1 METMHYEQGEGVSPQ
16 EAQEFIDD
24 ESFDAIVYRRLAS
37 LEDDPNRRNVLL
49 FLAETE
55 DRHCDF
61 WRRFTNFSATRRKRV
76 TLLFLVLMRRL
87 LGLVFTMKFL
97 ELHERKVVQKYR
109 DLLPKISPEQREVLQ
124 EIIKDE
130 EEHEKFMMSQVDDPA
145 VKYVGFVALG
155 LSDAIIE
162 ITGVHAG
169 FLGVAGSTLVA
180 GVAGLIV
187 GFAASISM
195 GVAAY
200 LKAKSEV
207 RGSPL
212 VLGLVTA
219 ISYLVSVVVLAL
231 PYFSTQSM
239 AMAFGVSVL
248 LAVVLSVGFAFYV
261 SVLNDTNFRRDAL
274 ENTLLLFGTALATY
288 FFGELLGKIF
298 GISFASVGG

>member
-1 METMHYEQGEGVSPQ
+1 MTPISGKEKEGVPAD
-16 EAQEFIDD
+16 EAREFLKD
-24 ESFDAIVYRRLAS
+24 ESFDAMVYRRLAS
-37 LEDDPNRRNVLL
+37 LERDPDRRRVL
-49 FLAETE
+49 FSLAETE
-55 DRHCDF
+55 ERHCDF
-61 WRRFTNFSATRRKRV
+61 WRQFTDFSFKKPRKV
-76 TLLFLVLMRRL
+76 ALLGLVWMRRL

-97 ELHERKVVQKYR
+97 ELHERKVVQRYR
-109 DLLPKISPEQREVLQ
+109 ELLPRVSPSQAEALR

-130 EEHEKFMMSQVDDPA
+130 EEHEKFMMTQVEDPV

-169 FLGVAGSTLVA
+169 FLGVARSTLVA

-212 VLGLVTA
+212 ALGSVTA
-219 ISYLVSVVVLAL
+219 VSYLVSVVVLAL
-231 PYFSTQSM
+231 PYFLTPDM
-239 AMAFGVSVL
+239 ALAFGVSVV
-248 LAVVLSVGFAFYV
+248 LAVALSVSFSFYV
-261 SVLNDTNFRRDAL
+261 SVLNEVSFKREAL

-288 FFGELLGKIF
+288 FFGELLGQIF
-298 GISFASVGG
+298 GIKFASG

>member
-1 METMHYEQGEGVSPQ
+1 MEAVRWKESGGISAE
-16 EAQEFIDD
+16 EAREFIED

-37 LEDDPNRRNVLL
+37 LERDPARREVLL
-49 FLAETE
+49 SLAETE
-55 DRHCDF
+55 ERHCDF
-61 WRRFTNFSATRRKRV
+61 WRQFTDFSYTKPKPV
-76 TLLFLVLMRRL
+76 SLFLLVLVRRL

-97 ELHERKVVQKYR
+97 ELHERKVVQRYR
-109 DLLPKISPEQREVLQ
+109 ALLSRVSGSQAEALEG
-124 EIIKDE
+124 IIKDE
-130 EEHEKFMMSQVDDPA
+130 EEHEKFMMSQVEDPV

-169 FLGVAGSTLVA
+169 FLGVARSTLVA

-212 VLGLVTA
+212 ALGFVTA
-219 ISYLVSVVVLAL
+219 VSYLVSVIVLAL
-231 PYFSTQSM
+231 PYFLTPSM
-239 AMAFGVSVL
+239 AVAFGVSVG
-248 LAVVLSVGFAFYV
+248 LAVIMSVGFSFYV
-261 SVLNDTNFRRDAL
+261 SVLNDANFKREAL
-274 ENTLLLFGTALATY
+274 ENTLLLFGTAIATY
-288 FFGELLGKIF
+288 FFGEFLGQLF
-298 GISFASVGG
+298 GVRFASG